1 MKKLYTFLIIV
12 CTITISAQETT
23 WNGTALG
30 WDNGKPDSETDAIIN
45 ADFNLSEDGEGL
57 QFLQTKNIK
66 IAVGVTLTL
75 PEGTF
80 LTTSGDLENN
90 GVIVVD
96 ATLSTSGNLKNNG
109 VIAINSNVSTLGNVE
124 NNGSIVVE
132 SDANFVQR
140 GNSYSGTGTA
150 IINRVANLKRND
162 FNYWGS
168 PVSGQNLYAFS
179 EGYDQANPP
188 ANPQGTP
195 WYDFYVYDE
204 ATDYFVTTGLSSSTT
219 FLPGKGY
226 AIRGKNKYGNTLT
239 DETFSF
245 KGKLNTGTIDVT
257 LARSPGSDKGY
268 NLVANPYPSNIDAI
282 ALMNNN
288 STSITPTLWFWT
300 NLNTVTS
307 QQGSEYG
314 GNNYAV
320 INKTGSN
327 SATYLG
333 VGSGNATHKPQKYIK
348 VSQGFIVQAL
358 SNNATLKFTNSIR
371 SNSNQST
378 FYNKGNAGKDD
389 EEALKD
395 RFWLKLISPENMVNT
410 ILVAYVDGATNNYED
425 GYDADLMVVGSD
437 SFYSLL
443 GAHKLQIQ
451 GRKPGLD
458 LDDVVPL
465 GNKHYVSGT
474 NTIALDD
481 KNGIFATGQP
491 IYLKDKL
498 TGTVTNLQDK
508 SYSFDSAV
516 GEFTDRFEI
525 IYKTTLAVSETATK
539 NIAIFKDQSDFVIRT
554 KNPVQNVE
562 VYDMSGRMIQS
573 SNIRNNAGT
582 DIRIDHSKLNKG
594 VYVIRVNQDGQIFI
608 QKVIK

>member
-12 CTITISAQETT
+12 CTVFTVNAQTTTT
-23 WNGTALG
+23 WNGTS
-30 WDNGKPDSETDAIIN
+30 WDNGEPTLEINAVIN
-45 ADFNLSEDGEGL
+45 ADFNLEYDL
-57 QFLQTKNIK
+57 DTKNLTI
-66 IAVGVTLTL
+66 VPGVTLTL
-75 PEGTF
+75 PEAT
-80 LTTSGDLENN
+80 
-90 GVIVVD
+90 
-96 ATLSTSGNLKNNG
+96 TLSVFGD
-109 VIAINSNVSTLGNVE
+109 VV
-124 NNGSIVVE
+124 NNGSIIVE
-132 SDANFVQR
+132 SDANFIQKAQAS
-140 GNSYSGTGTA
+140 NYSGSGMATVK
-150 IINRVANLKRND
+150 RVAYLKKND

-168 PVSGQNLYAFS
+168 PVSGQKLYDFS
-179 EGYDQANPP
+179 EGYNQADP
-188 ANPQGTP
+188 ANSNAPGTP
-195 WYDFYVYDE
+195 WYDFYVYNE
-204 ATDYFVTTGLSSSTT
+204 ATDYFVTTGLNSSTVFT
-219 FLPGKGY
+219 PGKGY

-239 DETFSF
+239 EETFTFNGS
-245 KGKLNTGTIDVT
+245 LNNGNIPIT
-257 LARSPGSDKGY
+257 LKRSSGSDKGY
-268 NLVANPYPSNIDAI
+268 NLVANPYPSNINAVQ
-282 ALMNNN
+282 LLNNNN
-288 STSITPTLWFWT
+288 STDGIVSTLWFWT
-300 NLNTVTS
+300 NINAVTS
-307 QQGSEYG
+307 QQGSGYS
-314 GNNYAV
+314 GNNYA
-320 INKTGSN
+320 ILNRSGGI
-327 SATYLG
+327 SATDALNYT
-333 VGSGNATHKPQKYIK
+333 ATPKPTNYIS
-348 VSQGFIVQAL
+348 VAQGFIVQAKTNSSVL
-358 SNNATLKFTNSIR
+358 QFSNSIR
-371 SNSNQST
+371 VNNSSH
-378 FYNKGNAGKDD
+378 FYNKGNVNEND
-389 EEALKD
+389 EELLKD
-395 RFWLKLISPENMVNT
+395 RFWLKLISPENIVNT
-410 ILVAYVDGATNNYED
+410 ILVAYVDGATNNYDE

-481 KNGIFATGQP
+481 KNGIFANGQP

-508 SYSFDSAV
+508 SYSFDSAE

-525 IYKTTLAVSETATK
+525 VYKTTLAVSENATK

-594 VYVIRVNQDGQIFI
+594 VYVIRVNQDGQIFT